1 MDPFVGW
8 FTSWLLVLVINGEM
22 VEREEYDSRMACL
35 SVGNHMV
42 KDTLN
47 PATHYWEIEGTL
59 DGFFCEKKEPTKPE
73 KVTAVCVAPTRHC
86 S

>member
-8 FTSWLLVLVINGEM
+8 FPTWLLVLVIESEM
-22 VEREEYDSRMACL
+22 VERTEFDSYAHCME
-35 SVGNHMV
+35 VGHGMV
-42 KDTLN
+42 QDTLT
-47 PATHYWEIEGTL
+47 PRTQYFEIEGRL
-59 DGFFCEKKEPTKPE
+59 DGFFCEEQEPKFPE